1 MARPKTIDLDALI
14 DPNLSATLKGKSIP
28 VKAIDGACFQ
38 LLSRLEGGEQSVGL
52 MYEIAGKCLPSLSEA
67 QVLELT
73 PIQVAAVVKLASEG
87 VEEVGALAPPN
98 SAPAGA
104 RRKSQTPSLKA

>member
-1 MARPKTIDLDALI
+1 MAHNKTVDLDALI
-14 DPNLSATLKGKSIP
+14 DPNLSVTLKGKT
-28 VKAIDGACFQ
+28 VKVKPIDGACFQ
-38 LLSRLEGGEQSVGL
+38 LLSRLEGGEKSVEL
-52 MYEIAGKCLPSLSEA
+52 MYDVAGRCLPSLTET

-87 VEEVGALAPPN
+87 VEEVEALAPPH